1 MGWSYDNGAQPISE
15 WASMSYKIILGDQD
29 YSEPNKDEVI
39 AFLISEW
46 NARSGLAI
54 TVIWPDSSRI
64 DYEGFE

>member
-1 MGWSYDNGAQPISE
+1 
-15 WASMSYKIILGDQD
+15 MSYKIILGDQD